1 MFGIGEKLDMIRIEV
16 SRLVEAVQY
25 LIKVQQQTNRIL
37 DPDDSK
43 NPLKKREFKSVGVG
57 VAKVGSNDKSH
68 GLAWTDYH
76 RKQG

>member
-1 MFGIGEKLDMIRIEV
+1 
-16 SRLVEAVQY
+16 
-25 LIKVQQQTNRIL
+25 TNRIL